1 MTYEE
6 FDELPLG
13 TKFTI
18 DQKDYV
24 LVEDLRREHVLLDTE
39 TWKLVQP
46 SWVLVFD

>member
-24 LVEDLRREHVLLDTE
+24 LVEDWRREHVLLDTE

-46 SWVLVFD
+46 SWVIVWD

>member
-24 LVEDLRREHVLLDTE
+24 LVEDWKDRVLLDTE